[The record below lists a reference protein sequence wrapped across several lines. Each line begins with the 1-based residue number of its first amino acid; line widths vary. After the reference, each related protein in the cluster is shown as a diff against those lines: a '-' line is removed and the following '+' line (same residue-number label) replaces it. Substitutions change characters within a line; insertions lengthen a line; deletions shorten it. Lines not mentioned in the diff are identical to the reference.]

1 MSRFTAGLQA
11 FFDELKR
18 RHVFRVAAA
27 YVVGGFFV
35 LEAANLVFQG
45 LLVPDWVYRAVTV
58 LVLVGFP
65 VVLVLSWL
73 FQWTAHGIRLESA
86 PEVEAGV
93 AAAAAEPKGLSRP
106 SGSPRGVRAFAFVG
120 LGVVIALVGMGL
132 SLPYMYAQRDGSE
145 RTLEGQREGALPVS
159 DRNASARIAV
169 LPFMSLTGGDDA
181 GFADGL
187 AEDVTA
193 ALAQLGGVDVVSRT
207 TSEAYRDSDKTA
219 RTIGAE
225 LGVGLILE
233 GTIRR
238 AGDRVRVTVQLID
251 ATTDRHLWAQS
262 YDRDLTGDV
271 FRTQS
276 QLAQEIVAAIQSVV
290 IPAEQDQA
298 ENRLLALGYSD
309 RGSELLRRVEPAYD
323 EAAQQLFEQ
332 ALEVDSGNPVAHA
345 GIAQTLVTRVQSGG
359 PPALLDSAEAHAEHA
374 LRLNPSLPDAHAA
387 HAFVLM
393 VRGKMDSAQV
403 SLRRAMELDE
413 SGEAFDYEWHERV
426 RMISPEA
433 LDLVED
439 VMVEV
444 GREFE
449 FSVDGTDEEDPAPE
463 AGRAPRRALSP

>member
-1 MSRFTAGLQA
+1 MSRFTAGLHA

-45 LLVPDWVYRAVTV
+45 LLIPDWVYRAVTV

-65 VVLVLSWL
+65 VVLVLAW
-73 FQWTAHGIRLESA
+73 FFEWTSHGIRLEPPLP
-86 PEVEAGV
+86 PEEGELQPAV
-93 AAAAAEPKGLSRP
+93 ATAAKAAHRS
-106 SGSPRGVRAFAFVG
+106 STPRGVRAFAFVG
-120 LGVVIALVGMGL
+120 LGIVIAIVGMGL
-132 SLPYMYAQRDGSE
+132 SLPFMYAE
-145 RTLEGQREGALPVS
+145 REQTRATEEGRREGVVTAANSGSTATL
-159 DRNASARIAV
+159 AV
-169 LPFMSLTGGDDA
+169 LPFSSLTGGDDA

-193 ALAQLGGVDVVSRT
+193 ALAQLGGVNVVSRT

-271 FRTQS
+271 FGTQS

-290 IPAEQDQA
+290 IPAQQDEA

-323 EAAQQLFEQ
+323 EAAQGLFEQ
-332 ALEVDSGNPVAHA
+332 ALQVDSGNPAAHA
-345 GIAQTLVTRVQSGG
+345 GIAQALVTRVHGGG
-359 PPALLDSAEAHAEHA
+359 PPQLLDSAEAHAERA
-374 LRLNPSLPDAHAA
+374 IELNPALPDAHAA

-393 VRGKMDSAQV
+393 VRGKMDSAHV

-413 SGEAFDYEWHERV
+413 SGEAFHYEWQERM

-433 LDLVED
+433 LQIAED
-439 VMVEV
+439 VMVEL
-444 GREFE
+444 GEDFDFE
-449 FSVDGTDEEDPAPE
+449 LSDEQQAAIDDE
-463 AGRAPRRALSP
+463 ANAER